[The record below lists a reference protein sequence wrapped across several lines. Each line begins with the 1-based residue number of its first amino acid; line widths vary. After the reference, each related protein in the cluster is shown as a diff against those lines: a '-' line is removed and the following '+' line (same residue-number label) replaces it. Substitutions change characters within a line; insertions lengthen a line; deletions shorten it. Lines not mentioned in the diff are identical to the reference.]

1 MNAFLE
7 AVKADLMNVR
17 LRLAAILLAA
27 ALLAAV
33 AYTVLGGGSSS
44 TPAAVSPTP
53 VSPAVGG
60 IAITQ
65 APSNPNEAVSETTNV
80 LGKHGA
86 GVLRDPFTP
95 LPEATAASTSS
106 PSSASSGSTGS
117 TGSSSTSAAAPASTS
132 SPTTSS
138 TGSSPAQGSGGSPSS
153 PKPSTPAKPKT
164 PPVVYSAAVL
174 FGEVPP
180 GTPPQNVQLTPYENL
195 ARLTPLPSSKLPL
208 IVYQGVT
215 AQGKSAK
222 FTLAGEAILH
232 GQATCV
238 PSAAQCQSIEL
249 TPGQTE
255 ELAYV
260 SPAGQSITY
269 ELQLVSIT
277 STKASSARVAR
288 LLHRES
294 KTGRVP
300 LRHAHLMSLPGR
312 PYTAAQGVL
321 VRPGAASIA
330 VGVAA
335 GPSPH

>member
-117 TGSSSTSAAAPASTS
+117 TGSSGSSSASTPTTSSTS
-132 SPTTSS
+132 SPTPSS
-138 TGSSPAQGSGGSPSS
+138 TKSSPSSGS

-238 PSAAQCQSIEL
+238 PSAAQCQAIEL